1 MSLLILSLVVSG
13 VVCGVLWRR
22 PDARAV
28 ASGAWEAG
36 KTQAAREF
44 RDGYT
49 YAQKRLRAGDPS
61 WKNPR
66 RWVSWALATGYG
78 AAQTVVAGNR
88 IRRAAWNGAR
98 ERYAAWK
105 ASQPVD
111 GEVVEDVS
119 VATGEPAPDDGDKP
133 IRGVADCPQC
143 GARLQAVIPA
153 DEQNVTVTC
162 PCGHRVTFYRAPN
175 DPPDDWDKAPSE
187 PRPDDRQP
195 QTAPDPGP
203 EPQQEGTIMQTEA
216 TGLASYAAAHQQFA
230 TELRAQMSGSESLAA
245 SMANILAEHS
255 DLIGDTAILQD
266 LLNQAAGVAE
276 RIAERSIA
284 VANN

>member
-1 MSLLILSLVVSG
+1 
-13 VVCGVLWRR
+13 
-22 PDARAV
+22 
-28 ASGAWEAG
+28 
-36 KTQAAREF
+36 
-44 RDGYT
+44 
-49 YAQKRLRAGDPS
+49 
-61 WKNPR
+61 
-66 RWVSWALATGYG
+66 
-78 AAQTVVAGNR
+78 
-88 IRRAAWNGAR
+88 
-98 ERYAAWK
+98 
-105 ASQPVD
+105 
-111 GEVVEDVS
+111 EDVS
-119 VATGEPAPDDGDKP
+119 VATGEPASDDGDKP
-133 IRGVADCPQC
+133 IPGGADCPQC

-195 QTAPDPGP
+195 QTVPDPGP

-284 VANN
+284 VANNRSKGEHDVASRNKPAGGKPEAPTVALTREQLAALVQPASAPTPAPSHGEVVLRAARRAAHHERGKLALATPMAWLVTLHTTAWAADTA